1 MIKVVDYIGDDF
13 KQWGHLGRDELSNRP
28 YHANVVFLSA
38 PTGTGKTTF
47 ALQTFSKFIVDSKED
62 GRVLIL
68 VPRVILKEQMRQIL
82 LEIFAREADFENYMA
97 NIQVMTYQALESA
110 LLEKENIGEFSAI
123 ICDEAHY
130 FIDDTLFNPQTY
142 VSFRWILDFISTPNG
157 LVVFQSATMEE
168 FRNMLISKMKIEPM
182 LPPTSPAL
190 PENIG
195 NIRRLKAMVPSG
207 FTYPSRY
214 YFYELKPEP
223 LPVNVKYLTSE
234 KERLEILRKT
244 SKSSKKSLC
253 FVSNKS
259 RGEELSET
267 LEKEGIKVLFITAE
281 NKEKSGAEAVSGL
294 VHDSKFPAGVL
305 IATSVLDVG
314 INIVDEQVSTLIL
327 DTCDRTTFLQM
338 AGRIRLK
345 AEQELTIYIFRRD
358 IRFFKNWRENITPR
372 LQFQI
377 EISMVPEKYVP
388 THILQNIVQKESY
401 VDKNAFFFQNGQVKL
416 NKLTEFGLR
425 NRYQNFNDIICG
437 LEKDS
442 EYFIKKELAWLGL
455 EDSFNI
461 DNYASKDIR
470 EQRRMEIIAMIREL
484 CIPISDSGDT
494 KEKIH
499 EKLQHMKPEIR
510 NLDKDFIRSNESLS
524 VEKFRKI
531 CKYEQLPFTIV
542 QKEVNHKQMYWLIE
556 TPTDNKGD

>member
-1 MIKVVDYIGDDF
+1 MTRVTDIIGEEFRDWGEVDWDAITYKPF
-13 KQWGHLGRDELSNRP
+13 
-28 YHANVVFLSA
+28 HANVVFLSA

-47 ALQTFSKFIVDSKED
+47 ALQVFSKFIVDSKKD

-68 VPRVILKEQMRQIL
+68 VPRRILKEQMERSLI
-82 LEIFAREADFENYMA
+82 EIFAGEADFEYYVK
-97 NIQVMTYQALESA
+97 NIRILTYQALERA
-110 LLEKENIGEFSAI
+110 ILEGENIGEFYTV
-123 ICDEAHY
+123 ICDETHY
-130 FIDDTLFNPQTY
+130 FVDDTLFNPQTQL
-142 VSFRWILDFISTPNG
+142 SFDWICDFISKPDG
-157 LVVFQSATMEE
+157 IVVFQSATLNE
-168 FRNMLISKMKIEPM
+168 FRDMIVRKMELCPISQPPSPVSSEKID
-182 LPPTSPAL
+182 
-190 PENIG
+190 G
-195 NIRRLKAMVPSG
+195 VRRLKVSVTG
-207 FTYPSRY
+207 GTYPSRY
-214 YFYELKPEP
+214 FNYEIERDIP
-223 LPVNVKYLTSE
+223 PVQVKYLVSE
-234 KERLEILRKT
+234 SERLEVLKSRCKE
-244 SKSSKKSLC
+244 SKALC
-253 FVSNKS
+253 FVSNKAQ
-259 RGEELSET
+259 GEELSVALTKGGVKT
-267 LEKEGIKVLFITAE
+267 LFVTAE
-281 NKEKSGAEAVSGL
+281 NKERAGAEAVSCL
-294 VHDSKFPAGVL
+294 VRDSKFPSGVL

-314 INIVDEQVSTLIL
+314 VNIIDEKVSILIL
-327 DTCDRTTFLQM
+327 DTCDKNTFLQM

-345 AEQELTIYIFRRD
+345 AEQNLTIYIFRRD
-358 IRFFKNWRENITPR
+358 IRFFKNWRENIIPR
-372 LQFQI
+372 LQFQVELSRI
-377 EISMVPEKYVP
+377 PEKYVSA
-388 THILQNIVQKESY
+388 HILQNMAQKESY

-425 NRYQNFNDIICG
+425 DRYQNFNDIICG